1 MTRYVGEDRRLSSL
15 AQSGWRVRYD
25 RYEPVGALALPA
37 RMEMTT
43 EGLRLR
49 VAVSDWRLTP

>member
-1 MTRYVGEDRRLSSL
+1 
-15 AQSGWRVRYD
+15 VRYD
-25 RYEPVGALALPA
+25 RYETVGEFELPA

-49 VAVSDWRLTP
+49 VVVSRWQVRP